1 MNAATTVLAVVVAYF
16 MGTIPSAIVIARSKG
31 VDITTFGSGNP
42 GATNVGRALGTK
54 YFVICMLMD
63 AGKSFVPTIAMVG
76 DRHVAYMCGA
86 AAIVGHIFP
95 VTRKLKGGKGIAA
108 GAGVLLAVQ
117 PVAALA
123 AFAAWLLLS
132 RTTGKSSI
140 GSIAAV
146 PVAVAA
152 LALSGVPAWEV
163 WSMVGIGVLVEIR
176 HIGNIKRLL
185 SGSENRMSDTA
196 S

>member
-63 AGKSFVPTIAMVG
+63 AGKSFVPTVAMVG

-185 SGSENRMSDTA
+185 SGSENRMSDTP

>member
-1 MNAATTVLAVVVAYF
+1 MNAATTTIAVIVAYF
-16 MGTIPSAIVIARSKG
+16 LGTFPSAIIVARSRG
-31 VDITTFGSGNP
+31 VDIMTVGSGNP

-54 YFVICMLMD
+54 YFVLVMLMD
-63 AGKSFVPTIAMVG
+63 AAKSFIPTVAMLG
-76 DRHVAYMCGA
+76 NRHTAYLCGA

-95 VTRKLKGGKGIAA
+95 VTRKFRGGKGIAT

-117 PVAALA
+117 PVAALS

-132 RTTGKSSI
+132 KTTGKSSV

-146 PVAVAA
+146 PVAVGTFVV
-152 LALSGVPAWEV
+152 LGVPAWEL
-163 WSMVGIGVLVEIR
+163 WAMVGIGVLVEAR

-185 SGSENRMSDTA
+185 SGSENQMSGNA

>member
-63 AGKSFVPTIAMVG
+63 AGKSFVPTIAMIG

-163 WSMVGIGVLVEIR
+163 WSMVGIGLLVEIR

-185 SGSENRMSDTA
+185 SGSENRMSDTP

>member
-63 AGKSFVPTIAMVG
+63 AGKSFVPTIAMLG

-163 WSMVGIGVLVEIR
+163 WSMVGIGLLVEIR

-185 SGSENRMSDTA
+185 SGSENRMSDTP

>member
-63 AGKSFVPTIAMVG
+63 AGKSFVPTVAMVG

-163 WSMVGIGVLVEIR
+163 WSMVGIGLLVEIR

-185 SGSENRMSDTA
+185 SGSENRMSDTP

>member
-63 AGKSFVPTIAMVG
+63 AGKSFVPTVAMVG

-163 WSMVGIGVLVEIR
+163 WSMVGIGMLVEIR

-185 SGSENRMSDTA
+185 SGSENRMSDTP